1 MIKKVIWLAV
11 KMLLV
16 RDAPT
21 CKGRLGKL
29 MEVTLMARL
38 SRLTARGMT
47 TEEKILNSF

>member
-1 MIKKVIWLAV
+1 MDDKVV

-16 RDAPT
+16 RDATT

-38 SRLTARGMT
+38 SRQSASGREAGS
-47 TEEKILNSF
+47 ENE